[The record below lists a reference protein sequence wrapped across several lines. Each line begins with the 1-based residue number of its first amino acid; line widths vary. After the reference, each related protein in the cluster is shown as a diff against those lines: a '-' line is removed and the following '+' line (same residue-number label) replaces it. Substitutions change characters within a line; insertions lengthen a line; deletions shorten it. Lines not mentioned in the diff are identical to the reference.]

1 MSRRIKDDFDAFS
14 VFLSNYNLASYNT
27 NPKQIESC
35 KSMHKKLFGILIF
48 VAEFKSQNIHND
60 SGSYLD
66 EVASDLLLSLF
77 CVVQGLYK
85 PAKLQLRCSIE
96 NFLKALVLINNS
108 AITLKKSAYAIFDAA
123 KIDRHFTTTYGAH
136 CFELIHSDYATLCRT
151 VHGYLN
157 ELHPTGALSLLPQ
170 YNETLQNEVSCI
182 YNRVVENYSGI
193 FYLNYPEVIDQM
205 HPENKKDF
213 LDCLSK
219 TTKSQVIKTLYP
231 D

>member
-1 MSRRIKDDFDAFS
+1 MSRRIKNDFDAFN
-14 VFLSNYNLASYNT
+14 VFLSTYNLASYNSI
-27 NPKQIESC
+27 PKQIESC
-35 KSMHKKLFGILIF
+35 KSMHKKLFSILIF
-48 VAEFKSQNIHND
+48 VAEFKSQSINNN
-60 SGSYLD
+60 SVPYLD

-77 CVVQGLYK
+77 CVVQGMYK

-108 AITLKKSAYAIFDAA
+108 TITHEKNVYAIFDAA
-123 KIDRHFTTTYGAH
+123 KQDCHFSTTYGAH
-136 CFELIHSDYATLCRT
+136 CLDLIHNDYATLCRT

-157 ELHPTGALSLLPQ
+157 ELHPTSALSLLPQ

-182 YNRVVENYSGI
+182 YKRVVENCSGI
-193 FYLNYPEVIDQM
+193 FYLNYSEVIDQM

-219 TTKSQVIKTLYP
+219 ATKTSVIRTLYL